1 MPVPSPVQFHPLS
14 PLRHLSIFFPLLA
27 LLLFLA
33 CGPGGTEKPPQ
44 PSGKAPAS
52 RPASR
57 AGSATKP
64 EERWAFDWRRWR
76 QPEQIL
82 RIDAGGLVMGPAG
95 GALRRLL
102 FVEPERTRDVLYFS
116 RTYGPFTLRAGDG
129 VLAFRGRGLVRPG
142 PGEQRMLYEWARQV
156 AAEAGGMEPGAGY
169 GLVFAWQRFAGDACD
184 EVSVY
189 LCGEVRAGRCGERG
203 PIAGRLAPAPL
214 GWLYDRFDRLRSFQ
228 IAAESG
234 GVGLTPRLVFTGRGT
249 AEAGPEERQDLAD
262 FAAQLGRE
270 VAARHG
276 PPAAAQAAPEDV
288 AKKGKEP
295 PKRPD
300 AAPVLQRL
308 LLPPE
313 RLGPLPEV
321 ILPDDR
327 LPPPPPVPVK
337 RDHL

>member
-1 MPVPSPVQFHPLS
+1 ML
-14 PLRHLSIFFPLLA
+14 
-27 LLLFLA
+27 LA
-33 CGPGGTEKPPQ
+33 CGPGGTERQPQ

-57 AGSATKP
+57 AGSAAKP
-64 EERWAFDWRRWR
+64 DERWAFEWRRWHE
-76 QPEQIL
+76 PEQIL
-82 RIDAGGLVMGPAG
+82 RIDAGGLVLGPAD

-102 FVEPERTRDVLYFS
+102 FIEPERTRDVLYFT

-129 VLAFRGRGLVRPG
+129 VLAFHGRGPARPG
-142 PGEQRMLYEWARQV
+142 PGEERMLYEWARQV

-169 GLVFAWQRFAGDACD
+169 GLVLAWQRFAGDGCD

-203 PIAGRLAPAPL
+203 RIAGRLAPGPL

-228 IAAESG
+228 SAAEAG
-234 GVGLTPRLVFTGRGT
+234 GMGLTPRLVFTGRGS
-249 AEAGPEERQDLAD
+249 AEAGPEERGELAD
-262 FAAQLGRE
+262 FAAALGRE
-270 VAARHG
+270 ATARNG
-276 PPAAAQAAPEDV
+276 APPAAQATPEEGT
-288 AKKGKEP
+288 KKGKES

-327 LPPPPPVPVK
+327 LPPPPPVK
-337 RDHL
+337 RDL